1 MTIDVFVKHT
11 KHKREISPINP
22 VSKSVFA
29 FWSPHYSFSPSIFRH
44 RRISP
49 RKEQKKLSSC
59 LCCNQTV
66 FPSNV
71 KQKKEEKIRPGKA
84 FSQEWTDLNVN
95 CCHIRV
101 AIIKNGKRHYHTKH
115 SHSSSVQQHGDAPSS
130 LATFISL
137 LPFINMSLRLC
148 L

>member
-22 VSKSVFA
+22 VTKSVFA
-29 FWSPHYSFSPSIFRH
+29 FWSHYSFSPSIFRH

-59 LCCNQTV
+59 AVTKQFSLQM
-66 FPSNV
+66 SN
-71 KQKKEEKIRPGKA
+71 KKEEEKIRPGKA

-101 AIIKNGKRHYHTKH
+101 AIIKNGERHYHTKL